1 MTGTPLMHP
10 SGVYLGS
17 GLTKTKWTNAFG
29 VLVDTQMKD
38 FKESKQ

>member
-1 MTGTPLMHP
+1 MHP